1 MDDRIQ
7 TLLTKYFQNIAL
19 ATGKENDN
27 VRAKVAWSLAQEFL
41 NRFPGLPVSF
51 PDMRSSFRR
60 FFAEQFPFADSI
72 ELKEVDAN
80 LIEVKILRCCFRDA
94 NWILNNEYGL
104 TICPVSPIF
113 VFAFSRGFNTSSN
126 LISAQETDTGCIMQF
141 SIGLDRCSCDC
152 AF

>member
-1 MDDRIQ
+1 MDDRTQ
-7 TLLTKYFQNIAL
+7 TLLTKYFRNLAL

-41 NRFPGLPVSF
+41 NRFTGLPVSF
-51 PDMRSSFRR
+51 SDMQFSLRR

-72 ELKEVDAN
+72 ELKEAGEN
-80 LIEVKILRCCFRDA
+80 LIEAKILRCCFRDA

-126 LISAQETDTGCIMQF
+126 LISARETDTGCIMQF
-141 SIGLDRCSCDC
+141 TVGRTMCNCDQV
-152 AF
+152 